1 MKAGILGVDNL
12 NIQLQKLFNHTKGK
26 SFVSKVYEYK
36 LTDKVI
42 HIKMKNKAQTMDMYK
57 KVVHQIFLKDGF

>member
-26 SFVSKVYEYK
+26 AFVSKVYEYK

-42 HIKMKNKAQTMDMYK
+42 HIKNET
-57 KVVHQIFLKDGF
+57 